1 MKVRREVTASL
12 LKPSRE
18 RQGLESSIMSG
29 RERRDCS
36 KGATPSFSWKEDHV
50 VKSPV
55 HVQVLPCEHG

>member
-36 KGATPSFSWKEDHV
+36 KGATPSFSWKEYHV
-50 VKSPV
+50 
-55 HVQVLPCEHG
+55 